1 MPVIEVSH
9 LTKDY
14 GHGRGVFD
22 VSIKVEQGM
31 CYGFLGPNGA
41 GKTTTIRH
49 LMGFSKPQS
58 GSTSILGC
66 DSWNCADELKNA
78 VGYLPGEIAFPK
90 GLTGTEFLDMQ
101 MKMRRVKEETYKNE
115 LLERFQ
121 LDPSMRVE
129 KMSLGVRRKL
139 AVVTA
144 FLHDP
149 DILILDEPTSGLD
162 PIMQQNF
169 IDFIL
174 SEKKRGKTIL
184 LSSHIFH
191 EVDACCDRISIIKDG
206 RIVADFVA
214 DELKNRSTKIY
225 RIFFSDKD
233 SYDAFVC
240 KEYLFHSRN
249 EKKLR
254 ARVMIEAAQINR
266 LLADITP
273 LSVTEFQEIP
283 FTLEDYFMEFYKND
297 RQFGEVQS

>member
-101 MKMRRVKEETYKNE
+101 MKLRRVKEETYKNE

-225 RIFFSDKD
+225 RISFSDKD

-297 RQFGEVQS
+297 CQFGEVQS

>member
-169 IDFIL
+169 IDFIHL
-174 SEKKRGKTIL
+174 
-184 LSSHIFH
+184 
-191 EVDACCDRISIIKDG
+191 RIYI
-206 RIVADFVA
+206 
-214 DELKNRSTKIY
+214 
-225 RIFFSDKD
+225 
-233 SYDAFVC
+233 
-240 KEYLFHSRN
+240 
-249 EKKLR
+249 
-254 ARVMIEAAQINR
+254 
-266 LLADITP
+266 
-273 LSVTEFQEIP
+273 
-283 FTLEDYFMEFYKND
+283 
-297 RQFGEVQS
+297 